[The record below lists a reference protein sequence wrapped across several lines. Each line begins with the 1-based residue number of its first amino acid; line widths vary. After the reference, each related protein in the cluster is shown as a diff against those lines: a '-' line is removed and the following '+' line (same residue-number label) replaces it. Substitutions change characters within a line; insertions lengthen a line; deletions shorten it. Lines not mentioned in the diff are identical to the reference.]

1 MRNKWFGYLWPSLD
15 TSATFSNCSP
25 NFDIFSRI
33 FTAYSLFI
41 AISVQ
46 MFQIFAY
53 SWACCS
59 NKNRW
64 QLSVDSDF
72 ALCQFFVN
80 FFVAPS
86 LTLCPSLFFFLYWY
100 SFRPNA
106 HINASIQRQCDLCCQ
121 KCEIVCVCHAV
132 TYSNAVLVR
141 KIIEIW
147 ILPPLPRALPVSFVF
162 CYSAHNER
170 HFNRRY

>member
-72 ALCQFFVN
+72 GLCQFFVN
-80 FFVAPS
+80 FFVALSHS
-86 LTLCPSLFFFLYWY
+86 LSFAILLSLLIFI
-100 SFRPNA
+100 SANCTHKCINTKTMRPLLPEM
-106 HINASIQRQCDLCCQ
+106 RGCM
-121 KCEIVCVCHAV
+121 CVSRSH
-132 TYSNAVLVR
+132 VLECLWGL
-141 KIIEIW
+141 IIEIW